1 MRTILMAL
9 VLGLCCTNF
18 AFAQP
23 EVIKYD
29 VDPPAPVVLE
39 SVVQEATPILDVTS
53 APAVVVEQAVATPV
67 CVGNAC
73 RVQQKTRSKIVHTTV
88 ERVQQ
93 INGDMPQRTQCRV
106 QKVRTRIFFLR
117 R

>member
-39 SVVQEATPILDVTS
+39 SVVQEATPNSRRHLSSRSGRRTS
-53 APAVVVEQAVATPV
+53 
-67 CVGNAC
+67 C
-73 RVQQKTRSKIVHTTV
+73 RDSCLCW
-88 ERVQQ
+88 
-93 INGDMPQRTQCRV
+93 QRLPSSTKNSQ
-106 QKVRTRIFFLR
+106 
-117 R
+117 